1 VHAVVLPLSVC
12 RFVCLRRL
20 NENIRL
26 LKMHRDKVTAAGG
39 LDVPLEAEVLTLRLG
54 GLVLTTFPGELSVR
68 IGLAL
73 KAASPHPETFIAC
86 YSNGYIFYSPTEE
99 QLANVGAAQ
108 EDCDVMLGAGW
119 QELYETAVTN
129 HLAAV

>member
-1 VHAVVLPLSVC
+1 
-12 RFVCLRRL
+12 
-20 NENIRL
+20 
-26 LKMHRDKVTAAGG
+26 MHRDKVTAAGG

-54 GLVLTTFPGELSVR
+54 GLVLSTFPGELSVR